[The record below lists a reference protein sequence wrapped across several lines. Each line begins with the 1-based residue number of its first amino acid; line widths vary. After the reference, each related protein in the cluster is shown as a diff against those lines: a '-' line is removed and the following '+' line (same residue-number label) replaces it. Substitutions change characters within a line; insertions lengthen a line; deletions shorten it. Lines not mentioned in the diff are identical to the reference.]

1 MALFT
6 VVHELAAGLA
16 MGNRR
21 RNYGNWPAPTILE
34 PDWTLTASTCRR
46 LSSAGDQPQDCAEYD
61 SVMGPGSEAPPS
73 LVQPS
78 RSGLLMSPPAARC
91 HRMSHRVSDK

>member
-34 PDWTLTASTCRR
+34 PGWTLTASTCR
-46 LSSAGDQPQDCAEYD
+46 SSEISISAGDQPQGWAEYD
-61 SVMGPGSEAPPS
+61 SVMAGLRRTAVPRPALAKRCPVPSKVSHEAP
-73 LVQPS
+73 VFA
-78 RSGLLMSPPAARC
+78 G
-91 HRMSHRVSDK
+91 